1 MRRLRS
7 CATLACVP
15 KCALVLP
22 SHRASRFPAYVLLL
36 LCFFPLVACA
46 SSGKRI
52 VIQVDG
58 ERRVVDT
65 QAVTVQDVLREQNI
79 SLGDSDRV
87 DPPLFAEVARSA
99 TITVTRVQIKTEVEH
114 RPIPFARRL
123 VRDEFYPDGQLH
135 VVQLGSNGM
144 ADITQTITIEN
155 GQETSRTEMSRS
167 IIVQP
172 KDEILALGTLG
183 SLSTVPVTGTVAY
196 IANGNAWVMRHSNGD
211 KRPLTFTGDLD
222 GRVFSLSPDGRY
234 LLFSRAV
241 EERSNLLNTLW
252 LIDTL
257 ILGELPRA
265 LSFDDV
271 LYAQLA
277 PDVRA
282 IAYSTGA
289 KTVGAP
295 GWKAHNDLWIAP
307 MATGEAAVMLNA
319 KQMIWKPGIPAP
331 SSWWGTNFAWAPDGR
346 AFAYAFANEIGYLE
360 LSNQPVTAIQNVAP
374 RQTLKKFAPFMTR
387 ADWVWVPQVA
397 WSPDSRFVIGVVHA
411 PLDNPNV
418 ANDSPVFEVWAL
430 ARDRSVNA
438 PLAKQTGMWA
448 APVWSPP
455 DDKRESKIAYG
466 VALSPSDS
474 ERSRYALYVMDRDGG
489 NKKQIF
495 PQAKEDGLTVVQVA
509 WSPIARQLIAV
520 RENDLWLYD
529 FATAR
534 WSQLTA
540 NGASSLPR
548 WAK

>member
-1 MRRLRS
+1 M
-7 CATLACVP
+7 
-15 KCALVLP
+15 
-22 SHRASRFPAYVLLL
+22 
-36 LCFFPLVACA
+36 LVACA
-46 SSGKRI
+46 SSGKRVI
-52 VIQVDG
+52 IQVDG

-65 QAVTVQDVLREQNI
+65 QAVTVQDILREQNI
-79 SLGDSDRV
+79 SLGDNDRV

-99 TITVTRVQIKTEVEH
+99 TITVTRVQIKTEVER
-114 RPIPFARRL
+114 RPIPFTRGL

-144 ADITQTITIEN
+144 AEITYTLTIEN
-155 GQETSRTEMSRS
+155 GQEASRLETARS
-167 IIVQP
+167 IVAQP

-183 SLSTVPVTGTVAY
+183 SLPTVPVSGTMAY
-196 IANGNAWVMRHSNGD
+196 IANGNAWVMRHSNND

-222 GRVFSLSPDGRY
+222 GRVFSLSSDGRY
-234 LLFSRAV
+234 LLFSRAADQ
-241 EERSNLLNTLW
+241 RSNLLNTLW

-257 ILGELPRA
+257 VLSELPRA

-277 PDVRA
+277 PEGRA
-282 IAYSTGA
+282 MAYSTGE

-295 GWKAHNDLWIAP
+295 GWKAHNDFWIAP
-307 MATGEAAVMLNA
+307 LAIGEAAATPNA
-319 KQMIWKPGIPAP
+319 KQMIWRPGIPAL

-346 AFAYAFANEIGYLE
+346 AFAYAFANEVGYFE
-360 LSNQPVTAIQNVAP
+360 MPARPVTAIENIPP
-374 RQTLKKFAPFMTR
+374 RQTLKKFAPFKTR

-418 ANDSPVFEVWAL
+418 ASDSPVFEVWAL
-430 ARDRSVNA
+430 ARDGSVSV

-455 DDKRESKIAYG
+455 DDRRESKIAFG

-495 PQAKEDGLTVVQVA
+495 PLAKEEGLPVIQVA
-509 WSPIARQLIAV
+509 WSPSARQLIAV
-520 RENDLWLYD
+520 RDNDLWLYD
-529 FATAR
+529 LATAR

-540 NGASSLPR
+540 NAASSLPR